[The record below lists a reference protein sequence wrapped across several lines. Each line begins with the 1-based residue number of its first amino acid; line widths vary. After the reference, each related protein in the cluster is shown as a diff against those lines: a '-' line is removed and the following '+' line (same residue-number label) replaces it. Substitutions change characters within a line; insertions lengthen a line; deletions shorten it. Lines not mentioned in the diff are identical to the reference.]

1 MFRTLPIAFSGR
13 AAGAAAVCLLIS
25 ACAGTN
31 TAPPAPPAASAEIA
45 IPVSMS
51 LARPR
56 LERRDLPALHDLSD
70 QQLVQRL
77 GKPDFTRK
85 EADAEIWQYR
95 GDKCVLVVFL
105 YPEEGALKVAHAATR
120 DRTALKTPENSCTPF
135 GAPLTASAG
144 S

>member
-1 MFRTLPIAFSGR
+1 
-13 AAGAAAVCLLIS
+13 
-25 ACAGTN
+25 
-31 TAPPAPPAASAEIA
+31 
-45 IPVSMS
+45 MS
-51 LARPR
+51 LARPH
-56 LERRDLPALHDLSD
+56 LEVRDLPALHALSD

-85 EADAEIWQYR
+85 ESDAEIWQYR

-105 YPEEGALKVAHAATR
+105 YPDDGALKVEHAATR

-144 S
+144 F